1 MQVPEQVRQELS
13 RWCAARIPDA
23 ERERR
28 RVGFT
33 IQGSDVTISD
43 RRAPTYPEL
52 GAEWTTTPLA
62 RLRLGED
69 GRWELLRPGRHGGWE
84 TEDAG
89 PDPLVL
95 LERVSV
101 GQAPA

>member
-13 RWCAARIPDA
+13 RWCAARIPEA

-33 IQGSDVTISD
+33 IQGADVTIVD

-62 RLRLGED
+62 RLRLVEG
-69 GRWELLRPGRHGGWE
+69 GGWELLRPGRGGDWE
-84 TEDAG
+84 AEDAG
-89 PDPLVL
+89 PDPLAL
-95 LERVSV
+95 LDRVAG